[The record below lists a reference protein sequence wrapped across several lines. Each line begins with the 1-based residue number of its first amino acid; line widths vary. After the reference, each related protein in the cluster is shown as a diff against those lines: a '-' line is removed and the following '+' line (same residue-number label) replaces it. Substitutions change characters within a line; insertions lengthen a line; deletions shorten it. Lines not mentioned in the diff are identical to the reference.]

1 MAAAGPLG
9 TLVED
14 ATCSVC
20 LKFYEDPVIT
30 ECGHNFCRA
39 CLNQCWESTDPPPQ
53 CPQCPQCRGNCSLE
67 NLRPNHQLRNM
78 VEQVKKMQAERALEK
93 HKCEKHDEKL
103 KVFCKEDQRAIC
115 TVCSFSADHK
125 SHTMVPIE
133 EAALEYKGELQDW
146 LTLLRKEA
154 DGFLE
159 SKGKEEA
166 KYRTMRNMLEKE
178 RLKTVEDFEKLRHIL
193 KEQEEGMHRRLEKMN
208 RKITEAENSNI
219 TKLSNQI
226 CSLNALINE
235 VEMKT
240 EHPAEEL
247 LENML
252 EKTVEDFEKLRHS
265 LKEQEE
271 GMHRRLEEM
280 NRKITEAENSKITK
294 LSNQICSLNALIN
307 EVEMKSEHPAEEL
320 LEDIRSILRRCE
332 NVTFQRPEKCLAV
345 DKGDSGY
352 PLKPW
357 LLTHVR

>member
-20 LKFYEDPVIT
+20 LEFYEDPVIT
-30 ECGHNFCRA
+30 ECGHNFCHT
-39 CLNQCWESTDPPPQ
+39 CITQCWESTDPPPQ
-53 CPQCPQCRGNCSLE
+53 CPQCRADCSLE
-67 NLRPNHQLRNM
+67 NLRPNRQLRNM

-115 TVCSFSADHK
+115 TVCSFSADHR

-178 RLKTVEDFEKLRHIL
+178 RLKTVEDFEKLRH
-193 KEQEEGMHRRLEKMN
+193 
-208 RKITEAENSNI
+208 
-219 TKLSNQI
+219 
-226 CSLNALINE
+226 
-235 VEMKT
+235 
-240 EHPAEEL
+240 
-247 LENML
+247 
-252 EKTVEDFEKLRHS
+252 S

-271 GMHRRLEEM
+271 SMHRRLEEM
-280 NRKITEAENSKITK
+280 NRKITEAENSNITK

-345 DKGDSGY
+345 DKESKISKTVLNRTMEDNCRQRGDSGY